1 MANWNLSKRLFVGV
15 GSLVALLLVSGS
27 VSFITGRSMKAQLD
41 SATKQTARQQ
51 ELALQLQRDGVSLSN
66 LQRGLLLAALGGDQN
81 GLKQIRESVA
91 ALRADMNKR
100 LGEMESLLAGRDE
113 GLKLVAELRRA
124 SDAWDVTNEEV
135 GKNVVEGNAA
145 GAWDVQ
151 RQKSAPLLT
160 KVNDYTQRLT
170 AMQNRLFAEAI
181 KSGDESYRLLLWL
194 IMAVFAASMVLAVVV
209 RWVVKGIIGTLRTAT
224 YDLAQNA
231 QHVASASSQ
240 VASASQS
247 LSQGATEQAASLE
260 QTSAS
265 MEEIASMTRMN
276 AENTQQAAGMMA
288 DAEKQVHGANTAL
301 EAMVASMSAIKESS
315 DKVSKIIKTIDEIA
329 FQTNILALN
338 AAVEAARAG
347 EAGMGFAV
355 VADEVRTLAQR
366 SAQAAKDTAVL
377 IEESIAKA
385 NDGNQKVSQVTSAIA
400 QITES
405 SVKAKG
411 LVDEVS
417 VASRQQSQGI
427 EQVSQA
433 IAQMEKVTQTNAASA
448 EESAAVSQE
457 LSAQAEEASSVVKR
471 LMDLVGTDGREVAGR
486 GGDASRKSVAR
497 MPRAKAAKPAASPS
511 AAEQIPFEEST
522 GTYGGF

>member
-1 MANWNLSKRLFVGV
+1 MANWNLAKRLFMGV
-15 GSLVALLLVSGS
+15 GSLVALLLVSGG
-27 VSFITGRSMKAQLD
+27 VSFFTGRSMKNQLD
-41 SATKQTARQQ
+41 NATKKTARQQ

-66 LQRGLLLAALGGDQN
+66 SQRGQLLAALGGDAN
-81 GLKQIRESVA
+81 GLKQIQQSVA
-91 ALRADMNKR
+91 TLRDDMKKR
-100 LGEMESLLAGRDE
+100 VAEMETLLEGRDD
-113 GLKLVAELRRA
+113 GLKLVAELRSA
-124 SDAWDVTNEEV
+124 SEAWDASEQEV
-135 GKNVVEGNAA
+135 SKLVGEGNAA

-151 RQKSAPLLT
+151 RQKSAPLLN
-160 KVNDYTQRLT
+160 KVSEYTTRLT
-170 AMQNRLFAEAI
+170 VMQNRLFAEAI
-181 KSGDESYRLLLWL
+181 KAGDDSYRLLLWI
-194 IMAVFAASMVLAVVV
+194 IMGVFAMSMVLGLVV
-209 RWVVKGIIGTLRTAT
+209 RWVVKGILVTLRSAT
-224 YDLAQNA
+224 HDLAQGA
-231 QHVASASSQ
+231 QHVATASSQ

-276 AENTQQAAGMMA
+276 AENTHQAAGMMA
-288 DAEKQVHGANTAL
+288 DAEKQVHGANAAL
-301 EAMVASMSAIKESS
+301 NAMVASMSAIKESS

-457 LSAQAEEASSVVKR
+457 LSAQAEEASSVVRR
-471 LMDLVGTDGREVAGR
+471 LMDLVGTDGRDLAKAEPA
-486 GGDASRKSVAR
+486 RKAVAR
-497 MPRAKAAKPAASPS
+497 MTRAKSKPVATATP
-511 AAEQIPFEEST
+511 AEQIPFEEST